1 MAFHIKLAIL
11 YSLFTTIHS
20 KNINIIGSVITEEQE
35 EDRSYS
41 ADKRI
46 PLHLHSAAIEDLSFQ
61 IFNKKRNSLQA
72 GKKI

>member
-11 YSLFTTIHS
+11 YSLFSIIHS
-20 KNINIIGSVITEEQE
+20 KNINIIGSVTEEQE
-35 EDRSYS
+35 EDRAYS
-41 ADKRI
+41 DKRI

>member
-11 YSLFTTIHS
+11 YSLFTTTIHS
-20 KNINIIGSVITEEQE
+20 KSINILDSVTDEE
-35 EDRSYS
+35 RSNS
-41 ADKRI
+41 DKRI
-46 PLHLHSAAIEDLSFQ
+46 PALHLHSAAIEDLSFQ